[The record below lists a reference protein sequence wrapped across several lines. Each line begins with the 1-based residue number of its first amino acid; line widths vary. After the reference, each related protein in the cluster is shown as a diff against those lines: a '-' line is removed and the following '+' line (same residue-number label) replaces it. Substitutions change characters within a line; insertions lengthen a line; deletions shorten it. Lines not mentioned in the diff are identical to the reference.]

1 MFKNVAVT
9 GLLSMS
15 LGLGA
20 CGGGGGGATEP
31 ITVSFGTSPPASLSL
46 SDTASMTALI
56 GNDPAQAG
64 ANWTVSCAAAD
75 CGSFN
80 PVSTA
85 SGVTTVYTPP
95 AALPSPATVKIMASS
110 ATDGTKSVSASI
122 ALTAAAGPALA
133 DGTYVFHL
141 GGVDGNGAY
150 YVAGA
155 FKVSGGLIVAGE
167 QDFTDA
173 VYGSH
178 DSLVPDGSSL
188 KVSGGNIQIE
198 IATANSRVGVSGIE
212 TLRGTVVSPTRILIS
227 QFDASATATGSIDL
241 QTSVAQPSGG
251 YAFAVQGNDTGNGNA
266 LVMGGIL
273 SFTGT
278 TLAVG
283 GSVFDLNDG
292 GAVLENQTFA
302 SGTVS
307 APDALGRVSIALAP
321 SSVSQIP
328 AVIFT
333 AYIVGPGRLQ
343 LIEDQSDAL
352 NANLGGT
359 ALGQGANSGKFTMAS
374 VSGASYAHGTI
385 GADGNGPLTL
395 AGGFGLNADGTVS
408 GRMAFVDG
416 ANHQGNDISGSY
428 TVAAN
433 GRVSL
438 RQISLA
444 TTGVTLNFALYLDG
458 NGNGLVLGIDSF
470 EVSQGLAF
478 AQTSSAPLSGAYG
491 LSTLGAWSS
500 GSFSAVGPVRVAN
513 GSFSGSTD
521 YNNDGQLMPNV
532 TLGGSQ
538 ISSSGE
544 LQLTGL
550 SGDATTGS
558 TWGYYPIDASRT
570 LAIEVDGQQLG
581 LLWLEAQSQ

>member
-1 MFKNVAVT
+1 
-9 GLLSMS
+9 
-15 LGLGA
+15 
-20 CGGGGGGATEP
+20 
-31 ITVSFGTSPPASLSL
+31 
-46 SDTASMTALI
+46 
-56 GNDPAQAG
+56 
-64 ANWTVSCAAAD
+64 
-75 CGSFN
+75 
-80 PVSTA
+80 
-85 SGVTTVYTPP
+85 
-95 AALPSPATVKIMASS
+95 
-110 ATDGTKSVSASI
+110 
-122 ALTAAAGPALA
+122 
-133 DGTYVFHL
+133 
-141 GGVDGNGAY
+141 
-150 YVAGA
+150 
-155 FKVSGGLIVAGE
+155 
-167 QDFTDA
+167 
-173 VYGSH
+173 
-178 DSLVPDGSSL
+178 
-188 KVSGGNIQIE
+188 
-198 IATANSRVGVSGIE
+198 
-212 TLRGTVVSPTRILIS
+212 
-227 QFDASATATGSIDL
+227 
-241 QTSVAQPSGG
+241 
-251 YAFAVQGNDTGNGNA
+251 
-266 LVMGGIL
+266 
-273 SFTGT
+273 
-278 TLAVG
+278 
-283 GSVFDLNDG
+283 
-292 GAVLENQTFA
+292 VLENQTFA

-321 SSVSQIP
+321 SSVSQVP

-438 RQISLA
+438 QQIALA
-444 TTGVTLNFALYLDG
+444 TTGVTLNFVLYLDG

-491 LSTLGAWSS
+491 LSSLGAWSS